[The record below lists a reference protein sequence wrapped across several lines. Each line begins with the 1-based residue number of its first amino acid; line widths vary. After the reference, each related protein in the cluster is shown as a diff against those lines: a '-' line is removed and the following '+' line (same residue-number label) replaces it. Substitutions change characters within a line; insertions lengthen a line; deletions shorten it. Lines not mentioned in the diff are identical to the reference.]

1 VGIGGF
7 LGSILRYLCSTY
19 SSFDPN
25 INLISKSTL
34 FVNVLGSFAAGV
46 VLSIIS
52 RYSLQLHPHY
62 FFVMIGI
69 LGGFTTYSAYS
80 VEVIQLIQVGRLYSA
95 SIYVVLTTTLSL
107 LAAFIGY
114 KIF

>member
-1 VGIGGF
+1 
-7 LGSILRYLCSTY
+7 
-19 SSFDPN
+19 
-25 INLISKSTL
+25 
-34 FVNVLGSFAAGV
+34 
-46 VLSIIS
+46 
-52 RYSLQLHPHY
+52 
-62 FFVMIGI
+62 MIGI

-107 LAAFIGY
+107 LAALIGY